1 MFGMGF
7 MEILLV
13 VIVAIIAL
21 GPEKLPSAMVDV
33 AKFFKKM
40 KSGLEDAKSTID
52 QELNISEMKKEA
64 QEFKSNF
71 EQITDG
77 ATEQF
82 NDIVNLDDEPQTKKE
97 TTKNNKPRVDSY
109 SEVKKENTEQTVAKK
124 ETINFNDKVQG

>member
-97 TTKNNKPRVDSY
+97 TTQNNKPRVDSY